1 MGTTTYDKLSR
12 GRKQEIDLKRREDL
26 KKAKDM
32 PKSRV
37 GDTISDAAAAFG
49 GFGLVPG
56 KGGARAD
63 YKAGRDKA
71 IKAAEEKA
79 AYKDLKEKP
88 TKLFRD
94 KNVKGMSDD
103 ELSKVGDFKVEKNK
117 TGGKVKGY
125 SGGGGVRGAGI
136 AKRGLGSGRMC

>member
-12 GRKQEIDLKRREDL
+12 GRKQEIDLERRKKL
-26 KKAKDM
+26 KEAKDA

-37 GDTISDAAAAFG
+37 GDTVSDAAAAFG
-49 GFGLVPG
+49 GFGLMPG

-94 KNVKGMSDD
+94 KNAKGMSDD
-103 ELSKVGDFKVEKNK
+103 ELSKVGDFKVEKYKN
-117 TGGKVKGY
+117 GGAVKGY
-125 SGGGGVRGAGI
+125 GKARGAK
-136 AKRGLGSGRMC
+136 ACKMR

>member
-12 GRKQEIDLKRREDL
+12 GRKQEIDLKRRKDL
-26 KKAKDM
+26 KDAKDA

-37 GDTISDAAAAFG
+37 GDTVSDAAAAFG
-49 GFGLVPG
+49 GFGLMPG

-79 AYKDLKEKP
+79 AYKDLNKKP

-103 ELSKVGDFKVEKNK
+103 ELAKVGDFKVEKNWA
-117 TGGKVKGY
+117 VKRLRPRRLY
-125 SGGGGVRGAGI
+125 W
-136 AKRGLGSGRMC
+136 

>member
-12 GRKQEIDLKRREDL
+12 GRKQEIDLKRRKDV
-26 KKAKDM
+26 KKAKDT

-63 YKAGRDKA
+63 YKAAREKEIRKAQDKA
-71 IKAAEEKA
+71 D
-79 AYKDLKEKP
+79 YKDLKKKP

-94 KNVKGMSDD
+94 KNVKGMSAD
-103 ELSKVGDFKVEKNK
+103 ELAKVGDFKVEKNK

-125 SGGGGVRGAGI
+125 APGGSIGKGYGKARGARACKI
-136 AKRGLGSGRMC
+136 R

>member
-12 GRKQEIDLKRREDL
+12 GRKQEIDLKRRKAL
-26 KKAKDM
+26 KEAKDM

-37 GDTISDAAAAFG
+37 GDTVSDAVAAFG
-49 GFGLVPG
+49 GFGLMPG
-56 KGGARAD
+56 KGGARAY

-79 AYKDLKEKP
+79 AYKDLKKKP

-94 KNVKGMSDD
+94 KNAKGMSDD
-103 ELSKVGDFKVEKNK
+103 ELSKLGDFKVEEYKK
-117 TGGKVKGY
+117 GGPVKGY
-125 SGGGGVRGAGI
+125 GMARGGRACKI
-136 AKRGLGSGRMC
+136 R

>member
-1 MGTTTYDKLSR
+1 MVH
-12 GRKQEIDLKRREDL
+12 
-26 KKAKDM
+26 A
-32 PKSRV
+32 
-37 GDTISDAAAAFG
+37 
-49 GFGLVPG
+49 
-56 KGGARAD
+56 AD

-79 AYKDLKEKP
+79 AYKDLKKKP

-103 ELSKVGDFKVEKNK
+103 ELAKVGDFKVEKNK

-125 SGGGGVRGAGI
+125 APGGSIGRGYGKARGARACRI
-136 AKRGLGSGRMC
+136 S